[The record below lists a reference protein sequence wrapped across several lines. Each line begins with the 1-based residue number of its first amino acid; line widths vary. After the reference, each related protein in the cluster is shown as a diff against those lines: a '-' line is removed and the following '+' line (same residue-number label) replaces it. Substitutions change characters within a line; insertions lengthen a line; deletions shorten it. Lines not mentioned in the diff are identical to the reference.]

1 MKFSATRYPGD
12 GEEDQIVIRMCPTNA
27 SILSE
32 LIGSGDSVIWFHDGS
47 APINDDPNSIM
58 SGEALRELNEAL
70 DNQRRSVEV
79 HCNETDNDHIDYHI
93 VLGE

>member
-32 LIGSGDSVIWFHDGS
+32 LIGSGDLVIWFSDGS
-47 APINDDPNSIM
+47 TPINDDPNSIM

-70 DNQRRSVEV
+70 DKQRRSVEL
-79 HCNETDNDHIDYHI
+79 HCNVTGETLIDYHV